1 MTQSYIE
8 RPVSDYLADASS
20 NKPAPGGG
28 SVSAMVGALGMTMAE
43 MALNFTIGKKKYAD
57 VEEEAKGL
65 LAEITACR
73 KTCEECVDRDVASY
87 AQVSAAYGMPRE
99 TEQEKRARTE
109 AIQEALKV
117 AMGPPLETFR
127 ALVAVMPAI
136 RRCVDVANQNLIS
149 DVGVAAVHAGAAIQ
163 GARLN
168 VDINLASMKDPDTVG
183 PVRDE
188 IEKGY
193 DEALKLVQE
202 THRLVSCKVAGS

>member
-1 MTQSYIE
+1 MQSYME
-8 RPVSDYLADASS
+8 RPVRDYLADASS

-65 LAEITACR
+65 LDQIVACR
-73 KTCEECVDRDVASY
+73 KTCEACVDADVASY
-87 AQVSAAYGMPRE
+87 ARVSAAYGMPRGTDE
-99 TEQEKRARTE
+99 EKQARTE

-127 ALVAVMPAI
+127 ALVAVMGAI

-168 VDINLASMKDPDTVG
+168 VDINLAAMKEPGTVASI
-183 PVRDE
+183 RDE

-193 DEALKLVQE
+193 DEALKLVHE
-202 THRLVSCKVAGS
+202 THRLVSRKVAGS